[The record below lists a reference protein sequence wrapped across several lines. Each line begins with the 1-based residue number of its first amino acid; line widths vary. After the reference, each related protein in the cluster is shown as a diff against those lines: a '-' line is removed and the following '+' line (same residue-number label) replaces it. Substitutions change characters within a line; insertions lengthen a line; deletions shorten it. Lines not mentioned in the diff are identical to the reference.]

1 MLHKFTISML
11 VIPTLGGISVSKRI
25 GKTRFNTTPKGPGTA
40 MLIGKGV
47 FVSIITSLVCTFF
60 LSVISLVT
68 ENTYIDNYMQYVM
81 VGVTMI
87 SIFIGSVYATQQAES
102 RGLIIG
108 VLIGLIYVL
117 ISVGIGMEI
126 SQESI
131 SLLVLANKFM
141 AGIAVG
147 ILGGLIGVNL

>member
-11 VIPTLGGISVSKRI
+11 VIPTLGGIAVSKRI

-81 VGVTMI
+81 VGVTMV

-102 RGLIIG
+102 KGLIIG
-108 VLIGLIYVL
+108 ILIGLIYVL

-126 SQESI
+126 SKESI
-131 SLLVLANKFM
+131 SLLVLANKFI

>member
-1 MLHKFTISML
+1 
-11 VIPTLGGISVSKRI
+11 VSKRT

-40 MLIGKGV
+40 TLIGKGV
-47 FVSIITSLVCTFF
+47 FVSIIVSLVCTFF
-60 LSVISLVT
+60 LSLISLVT
-68 ENTYIDNYMQYVM
+68 ENTYIDYYMQYVM
-81 VGVTMI
+81 VGVTI
-87 SIFIGSVYATQQAES
+87 VSIFIGSVYATQQAES
-102 RGLIIG
+102 KGLIIG
-108 VLIGLIYVL
+108 ILIGLIYVL

-131 SLLVLANKFM
+131 SPFVLVNKFM

>member
-1 MLHKFTISML
+1 M
-11 VIPTLGGISVSKRI
+11 SKRI

-40 MLIGKGV
+40 ILIGKGV

-60 LSVISLVT
+60 LSLISLVT

-81 VGVTMI
+81 VGVTLV

-102 RGLIIG
+102 KGLIIG
-108 VLIGLIYVL
+108 ILIGLIYVL

-126 SQESI
+126 SRESI

-141 AGIAVG
+141 AGVAVG
-147 ILGGLIGVNL
+147 ILGGLVGVNL